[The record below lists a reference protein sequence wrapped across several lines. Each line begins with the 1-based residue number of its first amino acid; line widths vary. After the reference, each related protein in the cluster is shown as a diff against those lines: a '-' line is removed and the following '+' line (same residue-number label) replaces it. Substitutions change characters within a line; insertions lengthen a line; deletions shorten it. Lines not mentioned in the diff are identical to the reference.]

1 MSIKYRI
8 DDENQVVFV
17 WMEGE
22 ISPLEVMSYLTSINS
37 EQRDGT
43 YDRLI
48 MARET
53 KCLLSGNEVASIAEF
68 ARKLNGTQAP
78 HRTAIVASSTCE
90 FGIARQYSLYRNCSF
105 DTFNIFREVE
115 EATSWLG
122 LENVRFE
129 SPLESVPSAS
139 EPVFDGIR
147 AVG

>member
-8 DDENQVVFV
+8 DDDNQVVFV

-22 ISPLEVMSYLTSINS
+22 ISPLEVISFLTSVSS

-68 ARKLNGTQAP
+68 ARKVNGSEAL
-78 HRTAIVASSTCE
+78 HRTAMVASSACE
-90 FGIARQYSLYRNCSF
+90 FGIARQYSLYRDCSF
-105 DTFNIFREVE
+105 DTFNIFRDVE
-115 EATSWLG
+115 EATRWLG
-122 LENVRFE
+122 
-129 SPLESVPSAS
+129 LESVPSEGPVESVLTAS
-139 EPVFDGIR
+139 EPVFEGFR
-147 AVG
+147 VVG